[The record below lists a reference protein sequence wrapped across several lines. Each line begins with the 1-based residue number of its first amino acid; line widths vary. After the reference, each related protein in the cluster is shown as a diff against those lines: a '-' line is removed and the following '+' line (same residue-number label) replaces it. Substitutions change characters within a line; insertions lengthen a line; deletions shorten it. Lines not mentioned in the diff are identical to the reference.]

1 MLATKK
7 TRQVRRLMS
16 AAWTEIIVDALGPK
30 CFVTISIHIN
40 ESQEIR
46 MPPSRAIQSSWSR
59 VLFASRFMQTT
70 LTAKSVTTVAG
81 IERRSILLSL

>member
-1 MLATKK
+1 
-7 TRQVRRLMS
+7 MS
-16 AAWTEIIVDALGPK
+16 AAWIEMMVDALGPK

-46 MPPSRAIQSSWSR
+46 IPPSRAIQSSCTR
-59 VLFASRFMQTT
+59 VLFASRFIHTT

-81 IERRSILLSL
+81 MERRSILLSL